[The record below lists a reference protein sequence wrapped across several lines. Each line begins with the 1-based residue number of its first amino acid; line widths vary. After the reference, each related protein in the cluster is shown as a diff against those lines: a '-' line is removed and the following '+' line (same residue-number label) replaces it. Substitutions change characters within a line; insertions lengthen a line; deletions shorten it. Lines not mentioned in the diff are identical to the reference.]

1 MKKIRKGF
9 TLIEMV
15 IVLFIIS
22 LLLLLMIPNLVKQKD
37 GAQKKSDEA
46 LRTTIVTQAQ
56 MYSEN
61 NDDNNADNNAD
72 NKNNDNTKVNL
83 NTLHSQHYITDKQY
97 EQAKKIGFTD
107 NTDLLAVNITE
118 LKDTKANNAG

>member
-61 NDDNNADNNAD
+61 NDDD
-72 NKNNDNTKVNL
+72 NKNNDNTKVDL
-83 NTLHSQHYITDKQY
+83 DTLHSQHYITDKQY
-97 EQAKKIGFTD
+97 NQAKKIGFTKD
-107 NTDLLAVNITE
+107 TDLLAVNITE

>member
-1 MKKIRKGF
+1 MKRIHKGF

-22 LLLLLMIPNLVKQKD
+22 LLLLIMIPNLV
-37 GAQKKSDEA
+37 AQKNNAKNKTDDA

-61 NDDNNADNNAD
+61 ENIDP
-72 NKNNDNTKVNL
+72 VNL
-83 NTLHSQHYITDKQY
+83 GMLKDASYITDKQY
-97 EQAKKIGFTD
+97 KQAQKVGFKDKD
-107 NTDLLAVNITE
+107 NLLSVNVADVKP
-118 LKDTKANNAG
+118 KDQTKND